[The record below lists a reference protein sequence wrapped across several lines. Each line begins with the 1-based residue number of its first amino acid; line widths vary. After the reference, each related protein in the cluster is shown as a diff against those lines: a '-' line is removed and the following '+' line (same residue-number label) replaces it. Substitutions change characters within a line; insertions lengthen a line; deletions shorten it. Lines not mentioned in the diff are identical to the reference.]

1 MKKKLLICASV
12 LASALVSCDS
22 FLDRE
27 PLDKI
32 SSEAYFKTA
41 KDLELYVNQFYT
53 VFPAFGGFGIGYLGT
68 DGNSDNMVTE
78 DYNTQLAGYTT
89 VPGNASDAGWNWGE
103 IRSINYMLGNLGHM
117 ETAFDQ
123 NKQFIGEAYFFR
135 SYYYFSLLKKFG
147 DLPWVNEAYD
157 TDSKELFNPRV
168 ARNVIVDSMLVDLDK
183 SIEYIPEKGKVDA
196 GRLSKEAALLFK
208 SRVALYE
215 ASWEKYHQGTKFGV
229 EGSDYNAY
237 YRVAADAAKQVMD
250 MGTYSLFTTGDPNT
264 SYYNLFNKTEFQ
276 DNPEVILARTY
287 SLLLG
292 LTHRAQNYLIY
303 RGSRTGLSKSLVN
316 DYLCLDGKPVAAHP
330 EHSDKNLTDEI
341 KDRDPR
347 LAQTIWCPGDLRYG
361 VGEEPLY
368 FELPFLNLTGEQHC
382 TTGYQLKKGSDPYCV
397 DTENAETGVIVFRYA
412 EALLNY
418 AEAKA
423 ELGEITQEDVDKTI
437 NVIRQ
442 RVGVAG
448 LQLNNITNDP
458 NWQFPTLSPIINEVR
473 RERRV
478 EFACEGY
485 RLDDLMRWRA
495 HELIVNKRLKGY
507 YYNASDFPEIVVGEG
522 VYLDENGYVDPYQVS
537 LPNGFQF
544 NPNRDYL
551 SPLPTTELVLNGK
564 LEQNPGWN

>member
-53 VFPAFGGFGIGYLGT
+53 VFPAFGGFGIGYLAT

-183 SIEYIPEKGKVDA
+183 AIEYIPEKGKVDA

-418 AEAKA
+418 AEAANEYYGPDHKDVLGDQEISPYIVLRKIRECAGIEPGEDGTYGIENNMSQADMTEAIRLERRLDLAFEGHRFFDVRRWMIA
-423 ELGEITQEDVDKTI
+423 EDTDNRMMHGFEITRNGEQKTGRI
-437 NVIRQ
+437 IDTRQ
-442 RVGVAG
+442 HTFRKAMYFYPIPYKETVK
-448 LQLNNITNDP
+448 
-458 NWQFPTLSPIINEVR
+458 SP
-473 RERRV
+473 
-478 EFACEGY
+478 
-485 RLDDLMRWRA
+485 DL
-495 HELIVNKRLKGY
+495 L
-507 YYNASDFPEIVVGEG
+507 
-522 VYLDENGYVDPYQVS
+522 
-537 LPNGFQF
+537 
-544 NPNRDYL
+544 
-551 SPLPTTELVLNGK
+551 
-564 LEQNPGWN
+564 QNPYYE

>member
-1 MKKKLLICASV
+1 M
-12 LASALVSCDS
+12 
-22 FLDRE
+22 
-27 PLDKI
+27 
-32 SSEAYFKTA
+32 
-41 KDLELYVNQFYT
+41 
-53 VFPAFGGFGIGYLGT
+53 
-68 DGNSDNMVTE
+68 
-78 DYNTQLAGYTT
+78 
-89 VPGNASDAGWNWGE
+89 
-103 IRSINYMLGNLGHM
+103 
-117 ETAFDQ
+117 
-123 NKQFIGEAYFFR
+123 
-135 SYYYFSLLKKFG
+135 
-147 DLPWVNEAYD
+147 
-157 TDSKELFNPRV
+157 
-168 ARNVIVDSMLVDLDK
+168 
-183 SIEYIPEKGKVDA
+183 
-196 GRLSKEAALLFK
+196 
-208 SRVALYE
+208 
-215 ASWEKYHQGTKFGV
+215 
-229 EGSDYNAY
+229 
-237 YRVAADAAKQVMD
+237 AADAAKQVMD

-448 LQLNNITNDP
+448 LQLNNIANDP
-458 NWQFPTLSPIINEVR
+458 NWQFPALSPIINEVR

>member
-1 MKKKLLICASV
+1 
-12 LASALVSCDS
+12 
-22 FLDRE
+22 
-27 PLDKI
+27 
-32 SSEAYFKTA
+32 
-41 KDLELYVNQFYT
+41 
-53 VFPAFGGFGIGYLGT
+53 
-68 DGNSDNMVTE
+68 
-78 DYNTQLAGYTT
+78 
-89 VPGNASDAGWNWGE
+89 
-103 IRSINYMLGNLGHM
+103 
-117 ETAFDQ
+117 
-123 NKQFIGEAYFFR
+123 
-135 SYYYFSLLKKFG
+135 
-147 DLPWVNEAYD
+147 
-157 TDSKELFNPRV
+157 
-168 ARNVIVDSMLVDLDK
+168 
-183 SIEYIPEKGKVDA
+183 
-196 GRLSKEAALLFK
+196 
-208 SRVALYE
+208 
-215 ASWEKYHQGTKFGV
+215 
-229 EGSDYNAY
+229 
-237 YRVAADAAKQVMD
+237 

-448 LQLNNITNDP
+448 LQLNNIANDP
-458 NWQFPTLSPIINEVR
+458 NWQFPALSPIINEVR

-544 NPNRDYL
+544 NPERDYL
-551 SPLPTTELVLNGK
+551 LPLPTTELVLNGK